1 MTSTRA
7 TATDYNMTAGSSS
20 SGNKFTNIKT
30 ETDTPLPP
38 HGMNVDQLSKL
49 NDAVQE
55 LETHLLHCVDDV
67 RQHRWPA
74 RSPLKTEAELRLREL
89 LVRRLIL
96 NLFSSINQPL
106 FL

>member
-20 SGNKFTNIKT
+20 SGNNYTNIKT
-30 ETDTPLPP
+30 EIDTPLAL
-38 HGMNVDQLSKL
+38 HGMNDDQLSKL
-49 NDAVQE
+49 NNTVQE

-74 RSPLKTEAELRLREL
+74 RSPLKTEADLRLREL
-89 LVRRLIL
+89 LVRCLIL